1 MLQRDN
7 LLEWRTIL
15 SNVLFGLEIRGAK
28 TPQNVARARSCSK
41 TLYGFRHKYPRQLS
55 GGMRQRVALSSAHW
69 PQGRISC
76 CWTRRF
82 RRWIIRR
89 A

>member
-1 MLQRDN
+1 MCCSAGDP
-7 LLEWRTIL
+7 
-15 SNVLFGLEIRGAK
+15 SAK
-28 TPQNVARARSCSK
+28 TPQNVARARELLK
-41 TLYGFRHKYPRQLS
+41 TYGLYEFRHKYPRQLS
-55 GGMRQRVALSSAHW
+55 GGMRQRVALIRTLATG
-69 PQGRISC
+69 PISC